1 LCCLIWV
8 GFGNEI
14 TFHRQTKIVRH
25 NILIIIIFLFAVVLL
40 SQSQGLKAQTSNFS
54 LPEAPFDINL
64 KNLTDVEKIKN
75 FLPPVF
81 RDFIIKLENIST
93 KTIQSIW
100 ESFKSGGLGLGKGIK
115 LNDWLKK
122 IGNFAEKTNQYIK
135 ETLGLDLIVIF
146 KKAGIATIWLLK
158 KIIDL
163 LKSLI
168 S

>member
-1 LCCLIWV
+1 M
-8 GFGNEI
+8 
-14 TFHRQTKIVRH
+14 
-25 NILIIIIFLFAVVLL
+25 
-40 SQSQGLKAQTSNFS
+40 
-54 LPEAPFDINL
+54 
-64 KNLTDVEKIKN
+64 EKIKS

-100 ESFKSGGLGLGKGIK
+100 ESFKSGGFGLGKGSK

-122 IGNFAEKTNQYIK
+122 IGNFIGKLYQHIK
-135 ETLGLDLIVIF
+135 DNLGIDLLEIF
-146 KKAGIATIWLLK
+146 KKAGAATILLVK
-158 KIIDL
+158 KIIEV